1 MLTEVNTEVSVG
13 EVIYLGFDFKS
24 SQQQGKWI
32 RLMAQIDRML
42 VITKL
47 VEGYMG
53 ILHAVFLLCI
63 QEYFHKNF

>member
-1 MLTEVNTEVSVG
+1 
-13 EVIYLGFDFKS
+13 
-24 SQQQGKWI
+24 
-32 RLMAQIDRML
+32 MAQIDRML